1 MGPMGPMMG
10 GWQKGGGTVIGWET
24 PAVVVLLLVALLLAG
39 VALAGW
45 HGSGIRFGR
54 REGSPGETLRERYAR
69 GELTKQQYQEALVDL
84 LQDRYVR
91 GEIDLGEFE
100 TRLAG
105 LLGEEQPR
113 PAADRQEAHI
123 P

>member
-10 GWQKGGGTVIGWET
+10 DWQGSSGIDIGWMS
-24 PAVVVLLLVALLLAG
+24 PVVVMLIVALLLAG
-39 VALAGW
+39 VALTAW
-45 HGSGIRFGR
+45 HGSGIRLGR
-54 REGSPGETLRERYAR
+54 RESSPGETLRERYAR
-69 GELTKQQYQEALVDL
+69 GELTKQQYQEALEAV

-91 GEIDLGEFE
+91 GEIDLEEFE

>member
-10 GWQKGGGTVIGWET
+10 GWQVGSGTVIDWT
-24 PAVVVLLLVALLLAG
+24 APVVVLLLVLLLA
-39 VALAGW
+39 VIALVVW
-45 HGSGIRFGR
+45 RGSGIRFGR
-54 REGSPGETLRERYAR
+54 REPSPGETLRERYAR

>member
-10 GWQKGGGTVIGWET
+10 GWQVGSGTVIDWT
-24 PAVVVLLLVALLLAG
+24 APMVVFLLMLLLLLVG
-39 VALAGW
+39 VVLMGW
-45 HGSGIRFGR
+45 RGSSIRFGH
-54 REGSPGETLRERYAR
+54 REGSPGEILRERYAR

-105 LLGEEQPR
+105 LLGEERPR
-113 PAADRQEAHI
+113 PEADRQKAHI

>member
-10 GWQKGGGTVIGWET
+10 GWQVGGGTVIDWGT
-24 PAVVVLLLVALLLAG
+24 PAVVVLLLALLLAG
-39 VALAGW
+39 VALIAW
-45 HGSGIRFGR
+45 HGSGVRLGR

-69 GELTKQQYQEALVDL
+69 GELTKQQYQEALEAV

-91 GEIDLGEFE
+91 GEIDLEEFE